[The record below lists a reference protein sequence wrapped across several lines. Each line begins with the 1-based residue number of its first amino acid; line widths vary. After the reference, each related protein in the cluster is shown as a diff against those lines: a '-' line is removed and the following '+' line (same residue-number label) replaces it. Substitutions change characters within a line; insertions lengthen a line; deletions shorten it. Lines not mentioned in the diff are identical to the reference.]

1 MDDEMNGR
9 RRDVDVSHALDEE
22 LRESGERLKL
32 ATGAADIGI
41 WEWDIAADRLIFDQQ
56 MQRIFDMVEPSQH
69 ISLERWGECL
79 HPEERDEIF
88 ADVQAAVEGRREW
101 GRTFRIIRA
110 DGSIG
115 YVEARGA
122 VVHDEAGL
130 PARMIGTNID
140 VTHRKQTEIALRESE
155 EAHRTLF
162 ERSPLGMMVYR
173 LTDGR
178 MVNIN
183 LAACRM
189 FGRNRED
196 MLKLPPELYCGSTCL
211 RNDNLGQAIQA
222 AERGDSFQFIGD
234 GRRMDGSE
242 FEVEVQSSPIRY
254 HGEKCVQVIVEDI
267 SEKVAREKNEA
278 LMQERMEQTQRLES
292 LGVLA
297 GGIAHDF
304 NNLLMAVLG
313 HADLALQEISEL
325 SPAVEDLK
333 NIKTSAR
340 RAADLCTQLLAYSGQ
355 GGGEEKT
362 FSMSKLVDEMVIVLK
377 TSISKKCVLNLQ
389 LERRLPMTQG
399 DPSQMQQILMNFV
412 INASDAIGD
421 RSGIINISTGAMDCS
436 QEYLSNGY
444 VITPL
449 EPGMYV
455 TLEVSDN
462 GPGMDKETL
471 GRIFE
476 PFFTTKFTGR
486 GLGLS
491 AVLGI
496 IRSHGGG
503 LRVYSEPGKGTTF
516 KVLMP
521 ALDTDALHTTGL
533 IGEVRE
539 KRVQFSGTVLLV
551 DDEEYVRAVCGSQL
565 KALGVNVLVASN
577 GRDGLEVYQNNCD
590 QIDVVILDLTMPKM
604 GGEETFRE
612 LRTRNPDVKVVLASG
627 YAEAEVTTRFVGKH
641 LAGFLRKPYDLK
653 QLSAALTGLLPEG

>member
-1 MDDEMNGR
+1 MDDLIRQKEHKDALALR
-9 RRDVDVSHALDEE
+9 RREE
-22 LRESGERLKL
+22 RFKV

-41 WEWDIAADRLIFDQQ
+41 WEWDMAADRLFFDQQ
-56 MQRIFDMVEPSQH
+56 MLRIFDLHDHEGQMSFEQ
-69 ISLERWGECL
+69 WGERL
-79 HPEERDEIF
+79 HPDERDEIF
-88 ADVQAAVEGRREW
+88 ADVQAAVQGKKEW
-101 GRTFRIIRA
+101 GRTFRILRA
-110 DGSIG
+110 DGSTG

-122 VVHDEAGL
+122 VVHDERGR
-130 PARMIGTNID
+130 PERMIGTNMD
-140 VTHRKQTEIALRESE
+140 VTHRTQAEIALRESE

-162 ERSPLGMMVYR
+162 ETSPYGMVVYR
-173 LTDGR
+173 LKDHQ

-183 LAACRM
+183 RAACKIFGRERQEMLALVPEAYLGAGCQSNQSLSRAILAA
-189 FGRNRED
+189 ED
-196 MLKLPPELYCGSTCL
+196 GE
-211 RNDNLGQAIQA
+211 
-222 AERGDSFQFIGD
+222 SFQCVGD
-234 GRRMDGSE
+234 ARKNDGSSFPIE
-242 FEVEVQSSPIRY
+242 LQTSPVSY
-254 HGEKCVQVIVEDI
+254 HGERCVQVVVEDI
-267 SEKVAREKNEA
+267 SEKVEREKQEA
-278 LMQERMEQTQRLES
+278 LLQEKMEQTQRLES

-333 NIKTSAR
+333 NIKISAR

-355 GGGEEKT
+355 GGVEEKT

-389 LERRLPMTQG
+389 LERKLPMTQG

-421 RSGIINISTGAMDCS
+421 RSGIVNISTGAMECS
-436 QEYLSNGY
+436 KEYLSNGY
-444 VITPL
+444 VITPMQ
-449 EPGMYV
+449 PGLYV

-462 GPGMDKETL
+462 GLGMDKETL

-503 LRVYSEPGKGTTF
+503 LRVYSELGKGTTF

-521 ALDTDALHTTGL
+521 AVEGDVLHDAGASAD
-533 IGEVRE
+533 GRPERA
-539 KRVQFSGTVLLV
+539 RFSGTVLLV

-565 KALGVNVLVASN
+565 KALGVDVLTASN
-577 GRDGLEVYQNNCD
+577 GREALAVYREHRPE
-590 QIDVVILDLTMPKM
+590 IDVTILDLTMPKM

-612 LRTRNPDVKVVLASG
+612 LRAMNPDVKVVLASG
-627 YAEAEVTTRFVGKH
+627 YAEADVTTRFVGKH
-641 LAGFLRKPYDLK
+641 LAGFLRKPFDLQ
-653 QLSAALTGLLPEG
+653 QLALALTGLLPEG